1 MKEKV
6 SNMKTLEKISS
17 FAGKYFA
24 LLVILIAVIAYLIP
38 ETFLPFRSYITLLL
52 GVVMFGM
59 GLTLKA
65 VDFKLIITNPK
76 PVLIGVAAQFFI
88 MPLTAFAIA
97 YMLQLPNELA
107 AGLVLLGSVPG
118 GTASNVMVYLAKG
131 NVPLSITMTSFS
143 TLLAPLMTPILLL
156 WLAGQWMPV
165 NVMDMFMSIV
175 QVIIV
180 PIVLGLLIK
189 KLLPTA
195 VEKSANI
202 VPLISV
208 LAIIIIVSAVVAGN
222 VNNIASA
229 GLLVFVGVF
238 LHNGAGLLL
247 GYFTGKLMKLSKSD
261 CRAISIEVGMQNSGL
276 GVALA
281 TAHLGPLAALPS
293 ALGAVW
299 HNISGP
305 IIATIWAKTAGD
317 HEEEKEEVIPLEG
330 KPSQI

>member
-1 MKEKV
+1 MKVLESI
-6 SNMKTLEKISS
+6 SN

-24 LLVILIAVIAYLIP
+24 FLVIAVAVIAFLIP
-38 ETFLPFRSYITLLL
+38 DTFLPFGKYITILL

-65 VDFKLIITNPK
+65 VDFKLILTHPK
-76 PVLIGVAAQFFI
+76 PVIIGVLAQFII

-97 YMLQLPNELA
+97 YILQLPSELA

-143 TLLAPLMTPILLL
+143 TILAPLLTPLLL
-156 WLAGQWMPV
+156 LLLAGQWMPV
-165 NVMDMFMSIV
+165 NALSMFMSIV
-175 QVIIV
+175 QVIIF
-180 PIVLGLLIK
+180 PIALGLLVK
-189 KLLPTA
+189 KLMPTV
-195 VEKSANI
+195 VEKSLNV

-208 LAIIIIVSAVVAGN
+208 LAIITIVSAVVAGN

-229 GLLVFVGVF
+229 GFLVFVGVF

-247 GYFTGKLMKLSKSD
+247 GFYAAKLMGLSELD
-261 CRAISIEVGMQNSGL
+261 RRAISIEVGMQNSGL

-305 IIATIWAKTAGD
+305 ILATYWSKRPEKDTVEIPVVKTQSKISEA
-317 HEEEKEEVIPLEG
+317 
-330 KPSQI
+330 

>member
-1 MKEKV
+1 MKVLESI
-6 SNMKTLEKISS
+6 SN

-24 LLVILIAVIAYLIP
+24 ILVIAVAVIAYLIP
-38 ETFLPFRSYITLLL
+38 DTFLPFGKYITILL
-52 GVVMFGM
+52 GIVMFGM

-65 VDFKLIITNPK
+65 VDFKLIITHPK
-76 PVLIGVAAQFFI
+76 PVIFGVLAQFII
-88 MPLTAFAIA
+88 MPSTAFAIA
-97 YMLQLPNELA
+97 YMLQLPSELA

-143 TLLAPLMTPILLL
+143 TILAPLLTPLLL
-156 WLAGQWMPV
+156 LLLAGQWMPV
-165 NVMDMFMSIV
+165 DALSMFKSIV

-180 PIVLGLLIK
+180 PIILGLLVK
-189 KLLPTA
+189 KLLPTF
-195 VEKSANI
+195 VEKSLNI

-208 LAIIIIVSAVVAGN
+208 LAIITIVSAVVAGN

-229 GLLVFVGVF
+229 GFLVFLGVF

-247 GYFTGKLMKLSKSD
+247 GYFAAKLMGLSELD
-261 CRAISIEVGMQNSGL
+261 QRAISIEVGMQNSGL

-305 IIATIWAKTAGD
+305 ILATYWAKRPV
-317 HEEEKEEVIPLEG
+317 KESVETSTIQSKNKTSEA
-330 KPSQI
+330 